1 MKSASKPTVQ
11 RHQLH
16 QCQCTV
22 PQLKVNKVSTGVKDF
37 LDSVASVE
45 SVETVASVETVVSVA
60 TVASVVLSE
69 SLWSSLQEVQL
80 AGVVTF
86 RL

>member
-37 LDSVASVE
+37 LESVE
-45 SVETVASVETVVSVA
+45 SVVSVASVETVVSVA
-60 TVASVVLSE
+60 TVASVVLFE